1 MKNYIYLLLLFIGI
15 IVFCAMTQPNK
26 EGFSL
31 PGIGGFRTYMR
42 RARLM
47 KEKGFTR
54 IKSMMTHWN
63 AKSMISSK

>member
-1 MKNYIYLLLLFIGI
+1 MKNYKYLLLLFIGI
-15 IVFCAMTQPNK
+15 ILFCAMTQPKK

-31 PGIGGFRTYMR
+31 PGTGSFRTYMR

-54 IKSMMTHWN
+54 IKSMMTHWS
-63 AKSMISSK
+63 AKSMLSK

>member
-1 MKNYIYLLLLFIGI
+1 MKNYIYLLLLFIAFLL
-15 IVFCAMTQPNK
+15 FCAMSQPNQ
-26 EGFSL
+26 EGFSM
-31 PGIGGFRTYMR
+31 PGTGVFRTYMR

-47 KEKGFTR
+47 KEKGFSR

>member
-15 IVFCAMTQPNK
+15 IVFCAMTQPKK

-31 PGIGGFRTYMR
+31 PGTGIIRTYMR

-54 IKSMMTHWN
+54 IKSMMTHWS
-63 AKSMISSK
+63 AKSMMTK